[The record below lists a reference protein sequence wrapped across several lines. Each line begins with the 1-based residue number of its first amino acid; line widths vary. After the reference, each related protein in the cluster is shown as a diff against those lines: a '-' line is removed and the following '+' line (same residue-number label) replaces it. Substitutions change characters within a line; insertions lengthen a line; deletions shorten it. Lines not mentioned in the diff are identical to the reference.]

1 MNNDLL
7 KKIIYLVGTIGV
19 FVSGLVYNICSDL
32 ILKTASTWLF
42 GSIVIAFGSG
52 VCAILSDNFKE
63 KNKICLSLKGVAVGL
78 VLGFVV
84 FLILYLSLAIPAFE
98 TKREKVYG
106 TVITVVSIV
115 LSVIS
120 LGAQATDL
128 GFTVKRIKDGE

>member
-1 MNNDLL
+1 M
-7 KKIIYLVGTIGV
+7 
-19 FVSGLVYNICSDL
+19 
-32 ILKTASTWLF
+32 STT
-42 GSIVIAFGSG
+42 V
-52 VCAILSDNFKE
+52 KE

-78 VLGFVV
+78 VFGFVV
-84 FLILYLSLAIPAFE
+84 FLVLYLSLAIPAFE

-128 GFTVKRIKDGE
+128 GFTIKRIKDGE